1 MSSKDEDEHKIHLKA
16 VFQHLKEQ
24 QIYLKLSKCQFF
36 LRKVHW
42 LGYVILE
49 DGIEVDDRKV
59 EAIKKIEIPNNISQ
73 VQSFLGLVN
82 YYRWHLKNLTEVA
95 LPLTELT
102 KDKNT
107 WTWGHGDNKNR
118 KHLKRLST

>member
-1 MSSKDEDEHKIHLKA
+1 M
-16 VFQHLKEQ
+16 
-24 QIYLKLSKCQFF
+24 
-36 LRKVHW
+36 
-42 LGYVILE
+42 E

-59 EAIKKIEIPNNISQ
+59 EAIKKIEIPTNISQ

-82 YYRWHLKNLTEVA
+82 YYRWHLKNLAEVA

-107 WTWGHGDNKNR
+107 WTWGQQEQKAFEEI
-118 KHLKRLST
+118 KHMITSAPVLSVADTTKPFIISCDASQHSLGGVLAQEFNGMEHPIAFIS